1 MTDARNRFSDR
12 VANYIRFRPGYPS
25 ELVSAL
31 LTRAES
37 GDEPVVADIGSGTGI
52 FTGLLLD
59 RGLRVYA
66 IEPNANMRAA
76 AEECLANYKR
86 LVSIDGDAENTGLAD
101 ASVDLVTAAQAF
113 HWFNNEQSRAE
124 FARILK
130 PAGSLALIWN
140 KRRLEQPFQ
149 QAYDALL
156 REIAPEYG
164 KVNHM
169 NLSSAH
175 IAEFFAAGSMET
187 LHFDNQQQLDFDSL
201 LGRLKSSSY
210 CPGEGSEPYARLI
223 DGLRRLFDKHATND
237 LLAFE
242 YDTQLYHG
250 PVAR

>member
-1 MTDARNRFSDR
+1 MTDPRQRFTER
-12 VANYIRFRPGYPS
+12 VAHYIRFRPGYPAA
-25 ELVSAL
+25 LVSAL
-31 LTRAES
+31 LPAS
-37 GDEPVVADIGSGTGI
+37 QDSASKAIADIGSGTGI
-52 FTGLLLD
+52 FTRLLLQQ
-59 RGLRVYA
+59 GPTVYGV
-66 IEPNANMRAA
+66 EPNASMRQA
-76 AEECLANYKR
+76 AEEFLAGYTNF
-86 LVSIDGDAENTGLAD
+86 VSIAGDAEYTGLAD

-124 FARILK
+124 FARILR
-130 PAGSLALIWN
+130 PDGSLALIWN

-156 REIAPEYG
+156 REIAPEYD

-175 IAEFFAAGSMET
+175 IAEFFTAGSMET
-187 LHFDNQQQLDFDSL
+187 LHFDNQQQLDFDGL

-223 DGLRRLFDKHATND
+223 DELRRLFDKHATND
-237 LLAFE
+237 MLAFE

-250 PVAR
+250 PIAR